1 MSQDNRQD
9 KSQDNSQAGQAI
21 RLQSFADMSAILTG
35 FQSSVINPQLDP
47 INLKQAYLDTADT
60 QAGAALVDQLLAQ
73 FVSLKGQPAQAI
85 ADTLLGTAST
95 QSPQLP
101 RALLARSILKLWYL
115 GSWYPAV
122 AATDPTSG
130 NGNVVSANAYIG
142 GLAWRAAQA
151 HPMGYSQ
158 LTFGYWASPP
168 PPLDQ
173 FGVDTSSQGGTND

>member
-1 MSQDNRQD
+1 MIQEGSQDT
-9 KSQDNSQAGQAI
+9 SQDIGQAI
-21 RLQSFADMSAILTG
+21 RLHRFADMSAILTG
-35 FQSSVINPQLDP
+35 FQSSVIAPQLDP

-60 QAGAALVDQLLAQ
+60 QAGTALVDQLLAL
-73 FVSLKGQPAQAI
+73 FVSLAGQPAQTI

-101 RALLARSILKLWYL
+101 QTALLARSILKLWYL
-115 GSWYPAV
+115 GSWYPPANP
-122 AATDPTSG
+122 AST
-130 NGNVVSANAYIG
+130 NGSVVSANAYIG

-168 PPLDQ
+168 PSLDQ